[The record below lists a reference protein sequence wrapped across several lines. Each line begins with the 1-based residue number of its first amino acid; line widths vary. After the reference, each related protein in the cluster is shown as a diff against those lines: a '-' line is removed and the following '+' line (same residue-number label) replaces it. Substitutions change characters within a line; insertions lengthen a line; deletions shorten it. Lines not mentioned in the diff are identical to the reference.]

1 MLIDLPIGWV
11 LVINIIAWFLI
22 HMGIS
27 MFMLK
32 VPDDY
37 YERDNGWYD
46 SFNWERNGQIWQ
58 RLLNIQ
64 SWKRFLPDSSSILPN
79 AYSKNNLRT
88 IDMATIQKFIIETK
102 RGEHT
107 HWLSMLPAPLF
118 FIWNPAWAGWL
129 MIAYAFIANIPF
141 IITQRYNRPRLRRLY
156 KILSK
161 KNKHQS
167 TY

>member
-32 VPDDY
+32 VPDAY

-79 AYSKNNLRT
+79 AYSKKNLRT

-102 RGEHT
+102 REIGRAHV
-107 HWLSMLPAPLF
+107 
-118 FIWNPAWAGWL
+118 
-129 MIAYAFIANIPF
+129 
-141 IITQRYNRPRLRRLY
+141 
-156 KILSK
+156 
-161 KNKHQS
+161 
-167 TY
+167 

>member
-32 VPDDY
+32 VPDAY
-37 YERDNGWYD
+37 YERDNGWYEP
-46 SFNWERNGQIWQ
+46 FNWERNGQIWQ

-64 SWKRFLPDSSSILPN
+64 SWKRL
-79 AYSKNNLRT
+79 
-88 IDMATIQKFIIETK
+88 
-102 RGEHT
+102 
-107 HWLSMLPAPLF
+107 LPAPLF